1 MGSQSSMI
9 PGWRLEQVIVLAL
22 ASNRLARAI
31 TVDEITEPARARS
44 IAWGQQHLPAAAQQ
58 RLVQLIQCPVCM
70 GWWTSI
76 LLSVVTPGRRRLR
89 RGMAVAGAQV
99 LLSLAERLVSERGRA
114 AIDEARLVHQAADE
128 QRDAPRA
135 ARSA

>member
-1 MGSQSSMI
+1 MN
-9 PGWRLEQVIVLAL
+9 PGWRLEQVIILAL

-44 IAWGQQHLPAAAQQ
+44 IAWGQDHLSPSLQQ
-58 RLVQLIQCPVCM
+58 RLTQLIECPVCM

-76 LLSVVTPGRRRLR
+76 LLSLLTPGRRRLR

-114 AIDEARLVHQAADE
+114 AVDEARLVQQAADE
-128 QRDAPRA
+128 RGGGPRA